1 MKFNKKATK
10 EQMKNFN
17 PEISTKQIVD
27 EFIDDTI
34 QSIRKLNTREYDINA
49 YIRKKEYEFKRYEN
63 NYYKYKEQILSSDT
77 DRELAYEKLE
87 FAFDHVMELKEDLEM
102 LRRYKA

>member
-1 MKFNKKATK
+1 MKFDKKVTK

-34 QSIRKLNTREYDINA
+34 QRIRKISRREYDINA
-49 YIRKKEYEFKRYEN
+49 YIRKKEYEFKRYER
-63 NYYKYKEQILSSDT
+63 NYYKYKKELLASNI

-87 FAFDHVMELKEDLEM
+87 TAFDYIMELKEDLEM
-102 LRRYKA
+102 LRRYKV